1 MRCVDARSMC
11 LLLSAHRRLTLG
23 TVPHES
29 SAASEILPCCPS
41 CSVTNHSIIP
51 WLPLGSEAD
60 LRPRLTR
67 VQRSQD
73 ASVGGASRQHWV
85 GGAPCPCLG
94 PALCTGHANPLGGTA
109 FSLHRFVLQSFPFSP
124 RPRHRT
130 VKWAW
135 RTHCAGL
142 PHPLCRLA
150 PPTVPAPDALTHHAG
165 QRRTARQLRLSLSL
179 SAQAAHV
186 HRVWVRQGVKEW
198 VVFQKWRSVEMDG
211 TLGLGSTAS
220 HSKEWPMT
228 LIAVH
233 CPTARASR
241 ASNAGKRPGELSAT
255 SVRTP
260 SVLRQVF
267 CSTLATA
274 GACLRSS
281 KRSST

>member
-1 MRCVDARSMC
+1 VHRPCQSPWRHGF
-11 LLLSAHRRLTLG
+11 LSASLCFTKF
-23 TVPHES
+23 S
-29 SAASEILPCCPS
+29 FFSQASP
-41 CSVTNHSIIP
+41 
-51 WLPLGSEAD
+51 
-60 LRPRLTR
+60 
-67 VQRSQD
+67 QD
-73 ASVGGASRQHWV
+73 RQVGVA
-85 GGAPCPCLG
+85 
-94 PALCTGHANPLGGTA
+94 
-109 FSLHRFVLQSFPFSP
+109 
-124 RPRHRT
+124 
-130 VKWAW
+130 
-135 RTHCAGL
+135 
-142 PHPLCRLA
+142 HPLCRLA
-150 PPTVPAPDALTHHAG
+150 PPTVPASDALTHHAG
-165 QRRTARQLRLSLSL
+165 QRHTARQLRLSLSL

-186 HRVWVRQGVKEW
+186 HRIWVRQGVKEW

-241 ASNAGKRPGELSAT
+241 ASNAGKRPGEPSAT